1 MARHSSHHICYRH
14 LCDLYPVL
22 RGISRQHQS
31 ERSDAVG
38 PVGRPRHALRRR
50 LSAAG
55 FGISAAVYLL
65 GMERYRPILR
75 ASILISFLGYLTV
88 CVGYLYEIGL
98 PWRFWH
104 PIVMWNHRSV
114 LFDVCVCIM
123 TYTTV
128 LTFEFAPAVIEKL
141 PWKAFRETV
150 LHYHHKILIGVVLAG
165 VLLSSMHQ
173 SFLGG
178 LFLITRG
185 KLHPLWYSPYM
196 HAMFYLSAI
205 PAGLA
210 LTVMAIYLCMR
221 SLNVR
226 VDFTILSDCGRMIQL
241 LLIVF
246 AFFKVLDLAANQA
259 LGYAFQF
266 TQRKPD
272 TSGWRCCCSW
282 RYRSRCSALRA
293 CATTR
298 SGCTGLCLRGGGI
311 HGRPAE
317 CVDQCAANGD
327 GHALRAQVERAGVEC
342 AGDCGRSD
350 GVPLCGHLSRH
361 TSESSSQAG
370 AALDLELRS
379 GGARVKACC
388 AFSLSSAPLIRG
400 FRMSGDRCTLFAPL
414 TMSSGHDVELD
425 GDFRSLF
432 RRARRSWC
440 FHSFLEIKK
449 PLFPH

>member
-1 MARHSSHHICYRH
+1 MFARIKSEITLWRVIVAIIFVTGLYATYIRFFQGFRASTNLSDQMPWGLWVGLGT
-14 LCDLYPVL
+14 LC
-22 RGISRQHQS
+22 G
-31 ERSDAVG
+31 VG
-38 PVGRPRHALRRR
+38 

-141 PWKAFRETV
+141 PWKRFRETV
-150 LHYHHKILIGVVLAG
+150 LRYHHKILIAVVLAG

-178 LFLITRG
+178 LYLIARG

-226 VDFTILSDCGRMIQL
+226 VDFSILSDCGRMIQL

-246 AFFKVLDLAANQA
+246 AFFKVLDLIGNQA

-266 TQRKPD
+266 TNEAGYFWLEVLLFLAIPI
-272 TSGWRCCCSW
+272 
-282 RYRSRCSALRA
+282 ALLSFESVRGNPERLYWA
-293 CATTR
+293 CAFVVA
-298 SGCTGLCLRGGGI
+298 GFM
-311 HGRPAE
+311 
-317 CVDQCAANGD
+317 VDRLNVSIN
-327 GHALRAQVERAGVEC
+327 ALQTAMGTHYVPKWSELASSVLVIAAGVMAFRYAVIYLDILPKAAPKPVTRWISN
-342 AGDCGRSD
+342 AG
-350 GVPLCGHLSRH
+350 LAA
-361 TSESSSQAG
+361 QA
-370 AALDLELRS
+370 
-379 GGARVKACC
+379 
-388 AFSLSSAPLIRG
+388 
-400 FRMSGDRCTLFAPL
+400 
-414 TMSSGHDVELD
+414 
-425 GDFRSLF
+425 
-432 RRARRSWC
+432 
-440 FHSFLEIKK
+440 
-449 PLFPH
+449 